1 MTGNTH
7 PLEKTM
13 SDTIT
18 ISRKA
23 LTSIFR
29 SFIDYYP
36 DPNNPLPPGPWD
48 PVIRK
53 ALSQM
58 GWKFRPSP
66 DPWILRE
73 YWGDQIALNPQPL
86 PPRLAYITVLAQEV
100 VNSVV
105 NLQDLTE
112 TLSGDFQA
120 QIAQVANQRLQLF
133 FDDYCG
139 TPPRKSPFPFPHPR
153 EGFIEGFRP
162 LELVIIGTQLESTAA
177 TLVNGELQQ
186 ALSALGTKMIE
197 QGVAQL

>member
-1 MTGNTH
+1 MN
-7 PLEKTM
+7 
-13 SDTIT
+13 DTIT

-73 YWGDQIALNPQPL
+73 YFGDQVALNPQPL
-86 PPRLAYITVLAQEV
+86 PPRFAYITVLAQEL
-100 VNSVV
+100 VNSIV

-112 TLSGDFQA
+112 TLPGDFQV
-120 QIAQVANQRLQLF
+120 QIAQVANQRLQIF

-139 TPPRKSPFPFPHPR
+139 TPPRKSPFPIPYPKN
-153 EGFIEGFRP
+153 EVMEGFRP
-162 LELVIIGTQLESTAA
+162 IELVVLGTQLEAAA
-177 TLVNGELQQ
+177 TTLTHQDLQQ
-186 ALSALGTKMIE
+186 ALSGLGTTLTERGI
-197 QGVAQL
+197 AQLEPAN

>member
-1 MTGNTH
+1 M
-7 PLEKTM
+7 EKTM

-18 ISRKA
+18 LSRKA
-23 LTSIFR
+23 FSSIL
-29 SFIDYYP
+29 SSLIDFYP

-48 PVIRK
+48 PVIRRV
-53 ALSQM
+53 LHQM
-58 GWKFRPSP
+58 QLQSRLVLDGRYRPSP
-66 DPWILRE
+66 DPWITHDQLRLVYTTALAKE
-73 YWGDQIALNPQPL
+73 IMNSIA
-86 PPRLAYITVLAQEV
+86 T
-100 VNSVV
+100 
-105 NLQDLTE
+105 LQDLAD
-112 TLSGDFQA
+112 TLPDA
-120 QIAQVANQRLQLF
+120 QSRVIEVANQRLQVF

>member
-1 MTGNTH
+1 
-7 PLEKTM
+7 M

-18 ISRKA
+18 LSRKA

-36 DPNNPLPPGPWD
+36 DPDNPLPPGPWD

-66 DPWILRE
+66 DPWISSKYFGE
-73 YWGDQIALNPQPL
+73 QVALNPQPL

-100 VNSVV
+100 VNGIV

-112 TLSGDFQA
+112 TLPGDFQA
-120 QIAQVANQRLQLF
+120 QITQVANQRLQIF

-139 TPPRKSPFPFPHPR
+139 TPPRKSPFPIPYPKN
-153 EGFIEGFRP
+153 GVMEGFRP
-162 LELVIIGTQLESTAA
+162 IELVVLGTQLEAAA
-177 TLVNGELQQ
+177 TTLTHLDLQQ
-186 ALSALGTKMIE
+186 ALSGLGTTLTA
-197 QGVAQL
+197 QGIAQLEPIN

>member
-1 MTGNTH
+1 M
-7 PLEKTM
+7 EKTM

-18 ISRKA
+18 VSRKA
-23 LTSIFR
+23 LTSILR

-36 DPNNPLPPGPWD
+36 NPDNPLPPGPWD

-53 ALSQM
+53 ALSQI
-58 GWKFRPSP
+58 GSKYRPSP

-73 YWGDQIALNPQPL
+73 YFGEQVALNPQPL
-86 PPRLAYITVLAQEV
+86 PPRLAYIAVLAQEV
-100 VNSVV
+100 VNSIV

-112 TLSGDFQA
+112 TLPGDFQA
-120 QIAQVANQRLQLF
+120 QIAQVANQRLQIFL
-133 FDDYCG
+133 DDYCG

-153 EGFIEGFRP
+153 EGFIEGFHP
-162 LELVIIGTQLESTAA
+162 LELVIIGAQCEAA
-177 TLVNGELQQ
+177 ATTLVNGELQQ